1 MYYPEFDEK
10 SLWALDVIRQN
21 IDQDPE
27 YLDNSPY
34 TSNEVQS
41 LLKLTRERS
50 GEVAEVAEG
59 SKWEI
64 LETETTGLYKSLKE
78 TFENLKI
85 DDHTERMSY
94 FRTATS
100 LLDKLVGL
108 QERAAGLKKVHEF
121 QQTVLDIME
130 DILEPGQRTEVMDRL
145 RKSIND
151 DK

>member
-27 YLDNSPY
+27 YLENSPY
-34 TSNEVQS
+34 TSNEIQG
-41 LLKLTRERS
+41 LLKLTRVKS
-50 GEVAEVAEG
+50 VAPEAEATA

-64 LETETTGLYKSLKE
+64 LEIETNGLYQNLKE
-78 TFENLKI
+78 TFENLTI

-121 QQTVLDIME
+121 QQTILDIME
-130 DILEPGQRTEVMDRL
+130 DILEAGQRTEVMDRL